1 MWNFFHCLQ
10 KEEVGV
16 RQQALKMIMGEK
28 KVKDVKVV
36 ELQAKINLSRSL
48 FNQNQI
54 TLPELLT
61 GLSFLIGASK

>member
-1 MWNFFHCLQ
+1 MWNFFDCLQ

-28 KVKDVKVV
+28 KVKVVKIV

-61 GLSFLIGASK
+61 GLSFLIGTSK